1 MLILP
6 MERTF
11 SLQKAPLITLVLL
24 LLNVV
29 IFFVTNSRDQE
40 ELQAAVSAYEEAQI
54 LEVEF
59 PLFQTYLI
67 RSGEQDTPWHKL
79 QSLDKLGEVERF
91 YLVAWMLTDMRYAQF
106 LDAEAGS
113 RSEAEQVALE
123 EKQQIVDAHIT
134 RLSSHE
140 YGFTPSRFSPF
151 TLFSS
156 QFLHGGLGHLIGNM
170 VILVLVGLTVE
181 QLLGSFNYLLFYLLS
196 GALGAV
202 TYGLVHFGSPMPLIG
217 ASGAIS
223 GLMGMYVAAYGRR
236 PIRFFYWVGI
246 YFNYIRLP
254 ALVMLP
260 VWVGKEIFDYLV
272 SDTGVAY
279 TAHAGGLVA
288 GAALVVIGKSSF
300 ARLDTEIIEHHDDEQ
315 EYREKLGRALQQ
327 IDRADLDA
335 AKTALWRLH
344 EQFPER
350 GRVLFQLVQLEKLDP
365 AAKPFHVAV
374 YHYLKA
380 ALASGSLD
388 TDARDVVRHY
398 WEHAAPRPLIKG
410 ALLSQLINT
419 LTRVGEIQLAQT
431 LCASAQEH
439 QLLKPEVLKEVRAY
453 LERQRK
459 LREKPA

>member
-11 SLQKAPLITLVLL
+11 SLQKAPVVTLVLL

-29 IFFVTNSRDQE
+29 IFFVTGSSDQAKVK
-40 ELQAAVSAYEEAQI
+40 AAVAEYEKADL
-54 LEVEF
+54 LEVEY

-67 RSGEQDTPWHKL
+67 RKGDRDNPWWNL
-79 QSLDKLGEVERF
+79 ESLDKLDKHKRLF
-91 YLVAWMLTDMRYAQF
+91 LIARMLVDKEYAQF
-106 LDAEAGS
+106 LETNSAN
-113 RSEAEQVALE
+113 RSDTETEALE
-123 EKQQIVDAHIT
+123 TKHTIVTNYID
-134 RLSSHE
+134 RLSSNE
-140 YGFTPSRFSPF
+140 YGFIPSGFSPF
-151 TLFSS
+151 TLFSY

-170 VILVLVGLTVE
+170 IILVLVGLTVE

-202 TYGLVHFGSPMPLIG
+202 VFGLVHLGSPVSLIG
-217 ASGAIS
+217 ASASIS
-223 GLMGMYVAAYGRR
+223 GLMGMYVVAYGRR

-246 YFNYIRLP
+246 YFNYVRLP

-260 VWVGKEIFDYLV
+260 IWVGKEIFDFLV

-288 GAALVVIGKSSF
+288 GAALVQIGKSTF
-300 ARLDTEIIEHHDDEQ
+300 VRLDTEVIENRDDEQ

-327 IDRADLDA
+327 IERADLDA

-344 EQFPER
+344 EQHPDR
-350 GRVLFQLVQLEKLDP
+350 ARILFQLAQLEKLNP

-374 YHYLKA
+374 YRYLKLILTRGA
-380 ALASGSLD
+380 LD
-388 TDARDVVRHY
+388 TDALALLRHY
-398 WEHAAPRPLIKG
+398 WEAAAPRPLIKG
-410 ALLSQLINT
+410 PLLSKLINK
-419 LTRVGEIQLAQT
+419 LIAAGELKLADN
-431 LCASAQEH
+431 LCTSAQEH
-439 QLLKPEVLKEVRAY
+439 RMLEPEVLEEARSY
-453 LERQRK
+453 LDRQRK